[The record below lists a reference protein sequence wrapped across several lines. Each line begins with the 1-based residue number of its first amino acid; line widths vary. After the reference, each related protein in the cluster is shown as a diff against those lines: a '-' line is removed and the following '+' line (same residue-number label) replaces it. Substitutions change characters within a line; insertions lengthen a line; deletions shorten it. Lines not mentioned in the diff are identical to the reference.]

1 MMGAKKTQRERKNM
15 LLLKMDKFQFGLQ
28 FSWF

>member
-1 MMGAKKTQRERKNM
+1 MMGAKKTHRERKNM